1 MKAQAAVQPSVLVTT
16 LKSFL
21 DENQA
26 IDVLRK
32 AVAAASITGAEAK
45 MVEMLHP
52 VMERLRLSPIIEE
65 FLPGRPNIYGVR
77 TGENS
82 GPRLAFLGHT
92 DVVHAH
98 GWSEHWKGKPQEDPF
113 AAAVLNGEMWGR
125 GVTDLKAGI
134 CSALLA
140 LDLVDRAGFKLY
152 GQVSFAFVGDEES
165 GEAGSGISA
174 GIKAYTVAVKD
185 GRRDHPDFA
194 IYVEPTK
201 LAIYPVQMG
210 FFIADI
216 TFIGESAYFGKP
228 ELGRDALKAAHSVLT
243 EIWTYSEKISER
255 AQHPLLGR
263 AFVLVTEVKAGGLIA
278 VPGECRVS
286 LIRKLLPSESLD
298 DATKELENLVRS
310 ATPSNID
317 VSITYPAGRDHER
330 GGSPG
335 GTDES
340 NTNISRL
347 ASCIKAVREELG
359 SIEGAPFWSE
369 MPFLTDQL
377 KCPTVYFA
385 PGDISICHTNFERV
399 PLRDYFDAIVG
410 LAAFIITYC
419 GIVNGDEPN

>member
-1 MKAQAAVQPSVLVTT
+1 MKH
-16 LKSFL
+16 FL
-21 DENQA
+21 DESLA
-26 IDVLRK
+26 IDILRK
-32 AVAAASITGAEAK
+32 AVATASITGAEAK

-52 VMERLRLSPIIEE
+52 IMERLRLSPIIEE

-98 GWSEHWKGKPQEDPF
+98 TWSEHWKGKPQEDPF
-113 AAAVLNGEMWGR
+113 AAVVLDGEMWGR
-125 GVTDLKAGI
+125 GVADLKAGI

-140 LDLVDRAGFKLY
+140 MDIVDRAGFKLK
-152 GQVSFAFVGDEES
+152 GQVSFAFIGDEES
-165 GEAGSGISA
+165 GEANSGRSE
-174 GIKAYTVAVKD
+174 GIKAYVASVKT
-185 GRRDHPDFA
+185 GRNDNPDFA

-201 LAIYPVQMG
+201 LAIYPVQIG

-216 TFIGESAYFGKP
+216 TFTGESAYFGKP
-228 ELGRDALKAAHSVLT
+228 ELGRDALKAAHGALAA
-243 EIWTYSEKISER
+243 IWAYSEQISKKNE
-255 AQHPLLGR
+255 HKLLGK
-263 AFVLVTEVKAGGLIA
+263 AFALVTELKAGGLIA
-278 VPGECRVS
+278 VPGECKLS
-286 LIRKLLPSESLD
+286 LIRKLLPHESLD
-298 DATKELENLVRS
+298 EATTEFEHVVHS
-310 ATPSNID
+310 ATPTDINVVIK
-317 VSITYPAGRDHER
+317 YPAGRDHER

-335 GTDES
+335 GTDIS
-340 NTNISRL
+340 NSSIELL
-347 ASCIKAVREELG
+347 ASCINAVRNEAG
-359 SIEGAPFWSE
+359 KVEGAPFWSE
-369 MPFLTDQL
+369 MPFLTEQL